1 MKHITTVLLIVAF
14 STLSFGQTI
23 NVENL
28 NVSDGGNISFSYT
41 VNPKFSERETYQL
54 QVFTSTD
61 NFAKA
66 LPLNLPAVKAGE
78 LRTASFSGPQLLGN
92 YEGSMQLKFRAVAT
106 AFPVQITTTAKK
118 FKKGKNITVSWE
130 DFHDSGFYDIELYQ
144 EGYISKSL
152 AKSHRGNS
160 ITTTLPKNLEKG
172 TYEVRVTPSNREELY
187 SEDYPVTIKGG
198 GKGVFFVA
206 GGALAAGAGVFVLGG
221 SSDGGGTS
229 TTSLPDPP
237 TPGGN

>member
-1 MKHITTVLLIVAF
+1 MKYFTTALLIVTF
-14 STLSFGQTI
+14 STLSLGQSI
-23 NVENL
+23 IVDNL
-28 NVSDGGNISFSYT
+28 NVSASGTISFSYT
-41 VNPKFSERETYQL
+41 VNQKFSDRENYQL

-61 NFAKA
+61 NFTKA

-118 FKKGKNITVSWE
+118 FKSGKNITISWE

-144 EGYISKSL
+144 NSYISKSL
-152 AKSHRGNS
+152 AKSHKGNS
-160 ITTTLPKNLEKG
+160 ITTPLPKKMDKG

-187 SEDYPVTIKGG
+187 SEDYTVDIKTGS
-198 GKGVFFVA
+198 KAMVFVA
-206 GGALAAGAGVFVLGG
+206 GGVLAGAGVFVLGG
-221 SSDGGGTS
+221 ADPGGTS
-229 TTSLPDPP
+229 ETGLPDPP
-237 TPGGN
+237 SPGGSN